1 MYPRLAQNVFM
12 QYKQMQHTFTWLKKY
27 SATKANGT
35 HLSIVIIISHNT
47 RQLAGTEGRAEA
59 RPRMLWEPPFPSS
72 VQLIHLS
79 VCLSS
84 SLPALYSQLILI
96 FKSLALPMGRR
107 SHLCPRDLARTV
119 TLLMPHMCAQPH
131 PHLSSWS
138 PFSFDD
144 QEFFVRTYLLFTSSA
159 LIESE
164 FLAPIAIDR

>member
-1 MYPRLAQNVFM
+1 MFFM

-79 VCLSS
+79 VSLFLSS
-84 SLPALYSQLILI
+84 CSSLFPTHSYFQKPRPSHGQTESSML
-96 FKSLALPMGRR
+96 LPTRLGQD
-107 SHLCPRDLARTV
+107 SDLADAPHVCTAPPSSQQLV
-119 TLLMPHMCAQPH
+119 AFLL
-131 PHLSSWS
+131 
-138 PFSFDD
+138 
-144 QEFFVRTYLLFTSSA
+144 
-159 LIESE
+159 
-164 FLAPIAIDR
+164 